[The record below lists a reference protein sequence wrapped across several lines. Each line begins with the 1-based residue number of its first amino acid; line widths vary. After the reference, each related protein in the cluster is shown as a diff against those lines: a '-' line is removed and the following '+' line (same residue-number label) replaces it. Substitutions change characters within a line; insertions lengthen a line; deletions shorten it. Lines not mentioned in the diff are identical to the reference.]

1 MEKTLGDVGR
11 AGRRKEVEV
20 EVLEGG
26 LLEVWMRGELTF
38 FFPYSN
44 GHFSIV
50 FSSDYVFLLFSL
62 LWNISKDHDEHVWPT
77 FGVCCWPIGSLN
89 DVLGQTTYVVPGLLD
104 LRGVFVFA
112 CLDQHSLAPSSRPTS
127 IVTFMCDLVAW
138 ES

>member
-1 MEKTLGDVGR
+1 VEKTLGDVGR

-77 FGVCCWPIGSLN
+77 FGVCCWPIGSLD
-89 DVLGQTTYVVPGLLD
+89 DVLGQTTYVVTGCFCVCVS
-104 LRGVFVFA
+104 G
-112 CLDQHSLAPSSRPTS
+112 PTLFGT
-127 IVTFMCDLVAW
+127 IKQANLHCHLHV
-138 ES
+138 